1 MDNNI
6 RKAHA
11 VETPMDVNGESSYYI
26 VGGLIYQGPICY
38 TITKITVQEDLPG
51 LHCNMRRVLVW
62 VEDRVAV
69 EIPLHNCVQVI
80 YDLSEEEK

>member
-6 RKAHA
+6 RKAHT
-11 VETPMDVNGESSYYI
+11 VETPTDGNGENSYYI
-26 VGGLIYQGPICY
+26 VGGLVYQGLDSY

-62 VEDRVAV
+62 VGDRVAV